1 MPEYSHYLKDING
14 NISIIYTRANDG
26 SYNQIYGIS
35 GEYYTHMIG
44 KSSEKNNQGQDIS
57 GIPFI
62 GYKDT
67 DENNLVFYNNDGVTL
82 DMIGINQSVAVVLLK
97 VSE

>member
-1 MPEYSHYLKDING
+1 MPEYSPYLKDING

-44 KSSEKNNQGQDIS
+44 KSSEKKQS
-57 GIPFI
+57 RSR
-62 GYKDT
+62 YKWNT
-67 DENNLVFYNNDGVTL
+67 VYRL
-82 DMIGINQSVAVVLLK
+82 
-97 VSE
+97 